1 MRHRVARRRLA
12 IAKPETWTSS
22 APVGAAS
29 PDGTKRRMDGGRNGF
44 TLVEVIVALGLF
56 ALIGVAG
63 FSMLSGVLQTQER
76 TESRL
81 RRLSEI
87 QRAVFVVN
95 ADLDQLSGQIDGGET
110 RLVFQKTDLGGR
122 PVVVRYDLRSSA
134 LFRTVSGP
142 LGERSQPILGGVN
155 LLQWSYRRRG
165 GGWVSTAS
173 PPPSAPDLADPVPHG
188 ALTPAAGDGG
198 VPAVAA
204 VAMDLRL
211 AGVDD
216 RPVTVRRVVT
226 VPEIS
231 P

>member
-1 MRHRVARRRLA
+1 MG
-12 IAKPETWTSS
+12 E
-22 APVGAAS
+22 
-29 PDGTKRRMDGGRNGF
+29 GRNGF

-76 TESRL
+76 TESRM

-110 RLVFQKTDLGGR
+110 QLVFQKTDLGGR
-122 PVVVRYDLRSSA
+122 PVVVRYDLQSGA

-142 LGERSQPILGGVN
+142 LGERSQPILGGVD

-165 GGWVSTAS
+165 GGWANSASS
-173 PPPSAPDLADPVPHG
+173 PPSPPNLADPVPQD
-188 ALTPAAGDGG
+188 TPPPAVAGDAGF
-198 VPAVAA
+198 PAVAA

-211 AGVDD
+211 AGVDG
-216 RPVTVRRVVT
+216 RSVTVRRVVV
-226 VPEIS
+226 VPEIL